1 MVRRSTDAFGPD
13 GQSLNAGR
21 NAVDDRVDPADVAAW
36 ALDFYPLPN
45 SLHDSSD
52 IDRHNLRVLVH
63 PMPSTHGPDPPPTAP
78 ILRFW
83 RILANQTAS
92 AQFIGR
98 RSLAL

>member
-21 NAVDDRVDPADVAAW
+21 NAVDDRIDPADVATW

-52 IDRHNLRVLVH
+52 IDRYNLRVLAH
-63 PMPSTHGPDPPPTAP
+63 PTPSTMAPTPTNRPDPAF
-78 ILRFW
+78 LVN
-83 RILANQTAS
+83 LANQTAS